1 MKETNEEKEPM
12 TKGKLK
18 LLDVWTPYTYTKFC
32 NAYKGVYMT
41 FMPTKKSPNLTNVPG
56 IVKGVNNLFLAG
68 QWLMAP
74 GGIPVALVTGKYAV
88 QRILKKMHKSVILN
102 P

>member
-1 MKETNEEKEPM
+1 MDTIHIYKI
-12 TKGKLK
+12 LQCIQRR
-18 LLDVWTPYTYTKFC
+18 LHDVH
-32 NAYKGVYMT
+32 AYK
-41 FMPTKKSPNLTNVPG
+41 KKSEPDKCSG

-74 GGIPVALVTGKYAV
+74 GGITVALVTGKYAV

>member
-1 MKETNEEKEPM
+1 M
-12 TKGKLK
+12 TSI
-18 LLDVWTPYTYTKFC
+18 
-32 NAYKGVYMT
+32 
-41 FMPTKKSPNLTNVPG
+41 PTKQSPNLTNVPG
-56 IVKGVNNLFLAG
+56 ILKGVNNLFLTR
-68 QWLMAP
+68 QSLMAP